1 MGARVD
7 AAEQVQREKNRMKL
21 DSVPNLQNCFL
32 EELFWKQ
39 MHKKSRVLSSQAWV
53 RQGAMPRSH

>member
-21 DSVPNLQNCFL
+21 DSVPNLQSCLL
-32 EELFWKQ
+32 EELFWRPNAQ
-39 MHKKSRVLSSQAWV
+39 EKKGSSFSGLDEA
-53 RQGAMPRSH
+53 GGHA